1 MRESDRL
8 ALELELERC
17 HAFLQW
23 VAWDEE
29 RQVDELKEL
38 VIRDDALLDEEQRL
52 QEVFNTAD
60 RLSELVEEL
69 NSRVRR
75 VMLHEQAL
83 KAALVKPAS
92 ECETENG
99 EWKTLSHY
107 FPARCTACTRP
118 CTITSGPTKD
128 SKRHSSD
135 SARSKEE
142 TEGNIDTGL
151 EQELARL
158 QVRAER
164 ADSVSSTL
172 RCHLERSRIETKRAK
187 KSAADQKLEMEQEM
201 QKLQQQLRSSAR
213 QLKEA
218 ERRTRGAQEEAKKGK
233 THERMLQQQID
244 ELHAEVETLGTHLR
258 ERDEQFVKLRQLQQ
272 LENQDK
278 EKKLRQVMQSVLTAE
293 SDQKLQSVYQSHT
306 NLTPAGCCRRCCA
319 EKKSCERKK
328 PICVL
333 LRQWQ
338 FLKQRTMQSDCMKS
352 ANASFWSSS
361 RCRRPGWRKRPSAPQ
376 SRANSSCR

>member
-1 MRESDRL
+1 MGESAAGSVPGQAEKISTCNSTVMRESDRL

-17 HAFLQW
+17 NAFLQW
-23 VAWDEE
+23 VACDEE
-29 RQVDELKEL
+29 RQVDELNEL
-38 VIRDDALLDEEQRL
+38 VSREDALLDEGQRL

-75 VMLHEQAL
+75 VVLHEQAL

-92 ECETENG
+92 ECETGNG

-107 FPARCTACTRP
+107 FPARRTRP
-118 CTITSGPTKD
+118 CTIAIGPTKD

-158 QVRAER
+158 KARAER
-164 ADSVSSTL
+164 ADSVASTL

-218 ERRTRGAQEEAKKGK
+218 ERRTRGAQEEAKNGK
-233 THERMLQQQID
+233 TYGRMLQQQID

-258 ERDEQFVKLRQLQQ
+258 ERDEQFGKLQQLQQ

-278 EKKLRQVMQSVLTAE
+278 EKKLRQVMQSVLT
-293 SDQKLQSVYQSHT
+293 
-306 NLTPAGCCRRCCA
+306 CRVC
-319 EKKSCERKK
+319 
-328 PICVL
+328 
-333 LRQWQ
+333 
-338 FLKQRTMQSDCMKS
+338 
-352 ANASFWSSS
+352 
-361 RCRRPGWRKRPSAPQ
+361 
-376 SRANSSCR
+376 